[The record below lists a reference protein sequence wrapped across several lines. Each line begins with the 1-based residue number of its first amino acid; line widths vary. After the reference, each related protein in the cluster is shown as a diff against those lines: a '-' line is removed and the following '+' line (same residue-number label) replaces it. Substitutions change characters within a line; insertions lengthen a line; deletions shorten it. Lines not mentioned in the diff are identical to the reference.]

1 MLVFVYGT
9 LMKNLSNHFYLKSST
24 FLGEC
29 YTLEKYIILI
39 DGSIPYL
46 STSKNIY
53 NIKGELYDISND
65 TLKQID
71 ELEDEG
77 NWYKRK
83 ELKIVLNEKIIT
95 CYAYFNDQTDQTDQT
110 ILLNSDSYHSFLEY
124 KY

>member
-1 MLVFVYGT
+1 MLLFVYGT
-9 LMKNLSNHFYLKSST
+9 LMRHLSNHNYLKSSLY
-24 FLGEC
+24 LGEC
-29 YTLEKYIILI
+29 STFDKYVILI

-53 NIKGELYDISND
+53 HIKGELYEVSDDI
-65 TLKQID
+65 LKKID

-83 ELKIVLNEKIIT
+83 NLKIILNEKIFT
-95 CYAYFNDQTDQTDQT
+95 CYAYFNDQINHT

>member
-65 TLKQID
+65 TLKEID

-95 CYAYFNDQTDQTDQT
+95 CYAYFNDQTDQT

>member
-1 MLVFVYGT
+1 MLLFVYGT
-9 LMKNLSNHFYLKSST
+9 LMKNLSNHSYLKYSLY
-24 FLGEC
+24 LGEC
-29 YTLEKYIILI
+29 YSLEKYVILI

-83 ELKIVLNEKIIT
+83 ELKIVLNEKIMT
-95 CYAYFNDQTDQTDQT
+95 CYAYFNDQFDHT
-110 ILLNSDSYHSFLEY
+110 ILLDSDSYHSFLEY

>member
-65 TLKQID
+65 TLKEID

>member
-95 CYAYFNDQTDQTDQT
+95 CYAYFNDQTDQT

>member
-65 TLKQID
+65 TLKEID

-77 NWYKRK
+77 NWYKWK

-95 CYAYFNDQTDQTDQT
+95 CYAYFNDQTDQT